1 MSVRFDAERN
11 ILKRKLKA
19 EQLAESKV
27 NEVLKDENARLL
39 FMKAK
44 QLVVEIA
51 KLDVAGESS
60 KDKREEYNKTRELM
74 AELLKEIGVDKSE
87 LRPKYTCEKCK
98 DTGYQ
103 EGKVMCDCL
112 IKEMSLEFARQN
124 GIDIDNLP
132 TFSDD
137 YSIFDNPKKVKL
149 IYDKMK
155 NFIENLDTTVYDI
168 VLLMGYTGVG
178 KTYLMQCMMT
188 YAVSLCKQVK
198 FVTAFNFNQDMLK
211 YHCASLDEKS
221 IIMEDYLNAEI
232 LFIDDL
238 GTENKINNITNE
250 YLYSVI
256 SDRLEKHKKTVI
268 STNLNFE
275 KIQKGYGD
283 RIFSRLMHKKQGLRI
298 NFEGCD
304 LRLKK

>member
-27 NEVLKDENARLL
+27 NEVLKDDNARIL
-39 FMKAK
+39 FVKAK

-51 KLDVAGESS
+51 KLDVAGKSS
-60 KDKREEYNKTRELM
+60 KKKREEYNQTRELM
-74 AELLKEIGVDKSE
+74 AELLKANGVDKSE
-87 LRPKYTCEKCK
+87 LRPKYTCTKCK
-98 DTGYQ
+98 DTGYI

-112 IKEMSLEFARQN
+112 IREMSLEFARQN

-132 TFSDD
+132 QFNDD

-155 NFIENLDTTVYDI
+155 KFIEELDTTQYDT
-168 VLLMGYTGVG
+168 VLLFGDTGVG
-178 KTYLMQCMMT
+178 KTYLMQCMMS
-188 YAVSLCKQVK
+188 YAVSMCKQVK

-221 IIMEDYLNAEI
+221 VIMEDYLNAEI

-256 SDRLEKHKKTVI
+256 NDRLGNHKKTVI
-268 STNLNFE
+268 STNQDLAQ
-275 KIQKGYGD
+275 IQDVYGE
-283 RIFSRLMHKKQGLRI
+283 RIFSRLMHKKQGIKI